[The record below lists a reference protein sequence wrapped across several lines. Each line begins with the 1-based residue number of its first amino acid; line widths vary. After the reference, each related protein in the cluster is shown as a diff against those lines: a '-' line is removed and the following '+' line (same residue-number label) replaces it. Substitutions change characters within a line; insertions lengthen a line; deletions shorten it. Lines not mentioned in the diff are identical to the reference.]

1 MAAKSDGAAVAVED
15 DNPPRILSEP
25 GQATPATATDTDA
38 DAASTTAVSG
48 AAVSRPRR
56 GPSGGKA
63 YTLLD
68 CCWVLCA
75 LLVFFS
81 DGATDLWLAADYYL
95 RDDYWWFGLTLVF
108 VVVPSAVVQV
118 LSFRWFV
125 YDYTELSAADGATR
139 AVGEETGDAALG
151 TKDSDPRGAVAVAAA
166 ANAVNST
173 AVSASSCPSVAA
185 QRGESPRKCCTVCMW
200 VFQTALHALQLGQ
213 VWRYIHALY
222 LGAQSRWHSQ
232 RSHQRFYWRLM
243 FESADI
249 TMLRLLEAFLKSAPQ
264 LVLQLSIMIHG
275 NTVLPLQG
283 LSASASLVSLAWM
296 IASYQ
301 KVLRDSRDDKLPMSY
316 KAVIAQILWHLFTIG
331 ARTVAFALF
340 ASVFQLYFGIFIV
353 SHWCIMTFWI
363 IQGETDF
370 CMSKWEEI
378 IYNMVVGI
386 IYIFCWFNVKEGP
399 SRLRMTVY
407 YTVTLAENVA
417 LTAAWYT
424 YRSPHT
430 SDSYALIVV
439 CLVACSFALGTF
451 FMLVYYCWL
460 HPDGPVLGTNW
471 GGCVDEGIASASGVV
486 GVIDACLTPSQGSQT
501 DMVITSP
508 PRTLPRTKDTSD
520 MVPGEQERDKE
531 RDRDSCLPVFQVRPS
546 PSSSP
551 ALLHRTSSSQEG
563 PVIRIDLPRKR
574 YPAWDAHFIDRRLRK
589 TILLL
594 ETTSAVSPRIQYR
607 SSMMGSKEVLEYETT
622 V

>member
-1 MAAKSDGAAVAVED
+1 MAAKSDGAAVSVED
-15 DNPPRILSEP
+15 DNTPRSLSEP
-25 GQATPATATDTDA
+25 GNPAARPRCTAT
-38 DAASTTAVSG
+38 
-48 AAVSRPRR
+48 
-56 GPSGGKA
+56 GGKP

-95 RDDYWWFGLTLVF
+95 RGDYWWFGLTLVF

-118 LSFRWFV
+118 LSFRWFM
-125 YDYTELSAADGATR
+125 YDYSDVNGGDGAASGSGTG
-139 AVGEETGDAALG
+139 AAAAGASGGAAATGDNILS
-151 TKDSDPRGAVAVAAA
+151 TKDSDQRGASAATMNA
-166 ANAVNST
+166 ANATPVYTSSAPPAT
-173 AVSASSCPSVAA
+173 AIVA
-185 QRGESPRKCCTVCMW
+185 PRRCCTVCMW
-200 VFQTALHALQLGQ
+200 VFQTVLHVLQLGQ

-222 LGAQSRWHSQ
+222 LGAQTRWQSSGLH
-232 RSHQRFYWRLM
+232 RHFYWRLM

-316 KAVIAQILWHLFTIG
+316 KAVIAQMLWHFFTIG

-399 SRLRMTVY
+399 TRFRMTVY
-407 YTVTLAENVA
+407 YSVTLAENVA

-424 YRSPHT
+424 YRGPHT
-430 SDSYALIVV
+430 SDSYALVVV

-460 HPDGPVLGTNW
+460 HPDGPVLGSQW
-471 GGCVDEGIASASGVV
+471 GGCVDEGVV
-486 GVIDACLTPSQGSQT
+486 GSQT

-508 PRTLPRTKDTSD
+508 PRTLPRTKDIGEP
-520 MVPGEQERDKE
+520 VPGERDRDRE

-551 ALLHRTSSSQEG
+551 ALLHRTSSSSRTQEG

>member
-1 MAAKSDGAAVAVED
+1 MAAKSDGAAVSVED
-15 DNPPRILSEP
+15 DNTPGSLSEP
-25 GQATPATATDTDA
+25 GNPAT
-38 DAASTTAVSG
+38 G
-48 AAVSRPRR
+48 RPR
-56 GPSGGKA
+56 GKP

-95 RDDYWWFGLTLVF
+95 RGDYWWFGLTLVF

-125 YDYTELSAADGATR
+125 YDYSDLSCGDGAASGGGGGGTGAKAAADDACGAAAAGDYTLSTKDSGGSAA
-139 AVGEETGDAALG
+139 VGDAA
-151 TKDSDPRGAVAVAAA
+151 
-166 ANAVNST
+166 NATPVG
-173 AVSASSCPSVAA
+173 ASSAPPATA
-185 QRGESPRKCCTVCMW
+185 GIKGTPRSCCTVCMW
-200 VFQTALHALQLGQ
+200 VFQTVLHVLQLGQ

-222 LGAQSRWHSQ
+222 LGAQSRWHGDGP
-232 RSHQRFYWRLM
+232 RRHFHWRLM

-275 NTVLPLQG
+275 NIVLPLICYNSLFPSPLDPRMCFNPAHIFFPSSYSVWCCS
-283 LSASASLVSLAWM
+283 LS
-296 IASYQ
+296 
-301 KVLRDSRDDKLPMSY
+301 LRC
-316 KAVIAQILWHLFTIG
+316 V
-331 ARTVAFALF
+331 
-340 ASVFQLYFGIFIV
+340 
-353 SHWCIMTFWI
+353 MTFWI

-407 YTVTLAENVA
+407 YSVTLAENVA

-424 YRSPHT
+424 YRGPHT
-430 SDSYALIVV
+430 SDSYALVVV

-460 HPDGPVLGTNW
+460 HPDGPVLGSQW
-471 GGCVDEGIASASGVV
+471 GGCVDDGGVSAGGVA

-508 PRTLPRTKDTSD
+508 PRTLPRTKDTGEP
-520 MVPGEQERDKE
+520 VPGERDKD
-531 RDRDSCLPVFQVRPS
+531 RDRDSCLPIFQVRPS

-551 ALLHRTSSSQEG
+551 ALLHRTSSSSRALDG

-594 ETTSAVSPRIQYR
+594 ETTSAASPRIQYR

>member
-1 MAAKSDGAAVAVED
+1 MAAKSDGAAVSVED
-15 DNPPRILSEP
+15 DNTPRSLSEP
-25 GQATPATATDTDA
+25 GIPVT
-38 DAASTTAVSG
+38 
-48 AAVSRPRR
+48 RPRC
-56 GPSGGKA
+56 SATGGKP

-81 DGATDLWLAADYYL
+81 DGATDLWLAADYHL
-95 RDDYWWFGLTLVF
+95 RGHYWWFGLTLVF

-125 YDYTELSAADGATR
+125 YDYSDLSCGDGA
-139 AVGEETGDAALG
+139 ASGTGAAAAGAACGAAAAGDHTLS
-151 TKDSDPRGAVAVAAA
+151 TKDS
-166 ANAVNST
+166 N
-173 AVSASSCPSVAA
+173 
-185 QRGESPRKCCTVCMW
+185 QRGESAAAGDAANATPVCTSSALSATAGTVGAPRRCCTVCMW
-200 VFQTALHALQLGQ
+200 VFQTVLHVLQLGQ

-222 LGAQSRWHSQ
+222 LGAQSRWHSNGP
-232 RSHQRFYWRLM
+232 RRHFHWRLM

-275 NTVLPLQG
+275 NIVLPLQDNSFENICISCQLLLLRNCL
-283 LSASASLVSLAWM
+283 LSFRCV
-296 IASYQ
+296 
-301 KVLRDSRDDKLPMSY
+301 
-316 KAVIAQILWHLFTIG
+316 
-331 ARTVAFALF
+331 
-340 ASVFQLYFGIFIV
+340 
-353 SHWCIMTFWI
+353 MTFWI

-407 YTVTLAENVA
+407 YSVTLAENVA

-424 YRSPHT
+424 YRDTQT
-430 SDSYALIVV
+430 SDSSALVVV

-460 HPDGPVLGTNW
+460 HPDGPVLGSQW
-471 GGCVDEGIASASGVV
+471 GGCVDEGVVSAGGVA

-508 PRTLPRTKDTSD
+508 PRTLPRTKDTGEP
-520 MVPGEQERDKE
+520 VPGERDKD

-546 PSSSP
+546 PASSP
-551 ALLHRTSSSQEG
+551 ALLHRTSSSSRAQDG

>member
-15 DNPPRILSEP
+15 DNPPRSISEP
-25 GQATPATATDTDA
+25 GQATPA
-38 DAASTTAVSG
+38 AST
-48 AAVSRPRR
+48 AAAARPRCA
-56 GPSGGKA
+56 PAGGQA

-75 LLVFFS
+75 LLVFFT

-125 YDYTELSAADGATR
+125 YDYSELSGA
-139 AVGEETGDAALG
+139 DAAAGAASEATSDAAVG
-151 TKDSDPRGAVAVAAA
+151 TKDSD
-166 ANAVNST
+166 
-173 AVSASSCPSVAA
+173 
-185 QRGESPRKCCTVCMW
+185 QCCTVCMW
-200 VFQTALHALQLGQ
+200 VFQTVLHALQLGQ
-213 VWRYIHALY
+213 VWRYIHALFV
-222 LGAQSRWHSQ
+222 GAQSRWHGDG
-232 RSHQRFYWRLM
+232 SHNRFHWRLM

-275 NTVLPLQG
+275 NAVLPLQG

-407 YTVTLAENVA
+407 YTVTLVENVA

-424 YRSPHT
+424 YRGPHT
-430 SDSYALIVV
+430 SDSYALVVV

-471 GGCVDEGIASASGVV
+471 GGCVDEGIVSASGVV

-508 PRTLPRTKDTSD
+508 PRTLPRTKDTGD
-520 MVPGEQERDKE
+520 MVPGDPDRD

-594 ETTSAVSPRIQYR
+594 ETTSASSPRIQYR

>member
-1 MAAKSDGAAVAVED
+1 MAAKSDGAAVSVED
-15 DNPPRILSEP
+15 DNTPRSLSEP
-25 GQATPATATDTDA
+25 GNPAARA
-38 DAASTTAVSG
+38 RCTAV
-48 AAVSRPRR
+48 
-56 GPSGGKA
+56 GGKP

-125 YDYTELSAADGATR
+125 YDYTDHSGGEGSAGGSGTCSAAD
-139 AVGEETGDAALG
+139 AACGVAKACDNTLS
-151 TKDSDPRGAVAVAAA
+151 TKDSEQRGASAVAGNA
-166 ANAVNST
+166 ANVT
-173 AVSASSCPSVAA
+173 PVYTSAALNATPGRVGSP
-185 QRGESPRKCCTVCMW
+185 QRCCTICMW
-200 VFQTALHALQLGQ
+200 VFQTVLHTLQLGQ

-222 LGAQSRWHSQ
+222 LGAQSRWHSN
-232 RSHQRFYWRLM
+232 RPRRHFHWRLM

-316 KAVIAQILWHLFTIG
+316 KAVIAQMLWHFFTIG

-363 IQGETDF
+363 IQGERF

-399 SRLRMTVY
+399 SRFRMTLY
-407 YTVTLAENVA
+407 YSVTLAENIA

-424 YRSPHT
+424 YRGPQT
-430 SDSYALIVV
+430 SDSSALVVV

-460 HPDGPVLGTNW
+460 HPDGPVLSSQW
-471 GGCVDEGIASASGVV
+471 GGCVDEGVVGAGGVV

-508 PRTLPRTKDTSD
+508 PRTLPRTKDTGEP
-520 MVPGEQERDKE
+520 VPGDRD
-531 RDRDSCLPVFQVRPS
+531 RDRDSCLPVFQIRPS

-551 ALLHRTSSSQEG
+551 ALLHRNSSLSRGQEG

>member
-1 MAAKSDGAAVAVED
+1 MAAKSDGAAVSVED
-15 DNPPRILSEP
+15 DNTPRSLSEP
-25 GQATPATATDTDA
+25 GNPAT
-38 DAASTTAVSG
+38 
-48 AAVSRPRR
+48 RPRC
-56 GPSGGKA
+56 SAAGGKP

-95 RDDYWWFGLTLVF
+95 RGDYWWFGLTLVF

-125 YDYTELSAADGATR
+125 YDYSDLSCGDGA
-139 AVGEETGDAALG
+139 ASGSGTGAAAAGGAACEAATAGDHTLS
-151 TKDSDPRGAVAVAAA
+151 TKDSNQRGGSAVVGNT
-166 ANAVNST
+166 ANATPVCTSSALSAT
-173 AVSASSCPSVAA
+173 AGTVGA
-185 QRGESPRKCCTVCMW
+185 PRRCCIVCMW
-200 VFQTALHALQLGQ
+200 VFQTVLHVLQLGQ
-213 VWRYIHALY
+213 VWRYVHALY
-222 LGAQSRWHSQ
+222 LGAQSRWHSNGP
-232 RSHQRFYWRLM
+232 RRHFRWRLM

-275 NTVLPLQG
+275 NIVLPLQG

-316 KAVIAQILWHLFTIG
+316 KAVITQMLWHFFTIG

-353 SHWCIMTFWI
+353 SHWCVMTFWI

-407 YTVTLAENVA
+407 YSVTLVENVA

-424 YRSPHT
+424 YRGPHT
-430 SDSYALIVV
+430 SDSYALVVV

-460 HPDGPVLGTNW
+460 HPDGPVLGSQW
-471 GGCVDEGIASASGVV
+471 GGCVDEGVVSVVGVA

-508 PRTLPRTKDTSD
+508 PRTLPRTKDTGEP
-520 MVPGEQERDKE
+520 VPGERDKD

-551 ALLHRTSSSQEG
+551 ALLHRTSSSSRALEG

-594 ETTSAVSPRIQYR
+594 ETSSAVSPRIQYR

>member
-1 MAAKSDGAAVAVED
+1 MAAKSDGAAVSVED
-15 DNPPRILSEP
+15 DNPPRSLSEP
-25 GQATPATATDTDA
+25 GNPSAGPRCS
-38 DAASTTAVSG
+38 ST
-48 AAVSRPRR
+48 
-56 GPSGGKA
+56 GGKP
-63 YTLLD
+63 YTPLD

-95 RDDYWWFGLTLVF
+95 RGDLWWFGLTLVF

-125 YDYTELSAADGATR
+125 YDYSELSGSADGAASGSGAGAAGAAG
-139 AVGEETGDAALG
+139 AVVAAVAPCDAFS
-151 TKDSDPRGAVAVAAA
+151 TKDSDQRGAVTGNA
-166 ANAVNST
+166 ANTSPVH
-173 AVSASSCPSVAA
+173 ASSVRPEPKGTV
-185 QRGESPRKCCTVCMW
+185 RSPRSCCTVCMW
-200 VFQTALHALQLGQ
+200 LFQSVLHVLQLGQ
-213 VWRYIHALY
+213 VWRYVHALY
-222 LGAQSRWHSQ
+222 LGAQSRWHSNGP
-232 RSHQRFYWRLM
+232 RRHFHWRLM

-316 KAVIAQILWHLFTIG
+316 KAVIAQMLWHFFTIG

-353 SHWCIMTFWI
+353 SHWCVMTFWI

-399 SRLRMTVY
+399 SRFRMTVY
-407 YTVTLAENVA
+407 YFVTLAENVA

-424 YRSPHT
+424 YRGPHT
-430 SDSYALIVV
+430 SDSYALVVV

-460 HPDGPVLGTNW
+460 HPDGPVLGSQW
-471 GGCVDEGIASASGVV
+471 GGCVDEGMVGAGGVA

-508 PRTLPRTKDTSD
+508 PRTLPRTKDTGEP
-520 MVPGEQERDKE
+520 VPGERDRDKE

-551 ALLHRTSSSQEG
+551 ALLHRTSSSSRAQEG

-607 SSMMGSKEVLEYETT
+607 SSLMGSKEVLEYETT

>member
-15 DNPPRILSEP
+15 DNPPRSLSEP
-25 GQATPATATDTDA
+25 GHAAASTPATA
-38 DAASTTAVSG
+38 AA
-48 AAVSRPRR
+48 AAAAAAARPRR
-56 GPSGGKA
+56 GPVGGEA

-125 YDYTELSAADGATR
+125 YDYTELSGGDGGAASGAAASAT
-139 AVGEETGDAALG
+139 TGDAALG
-151 TKDSDPRGAVAVAAA
+151 TKDSDQRGAGAAA
-166 ANAVNST
+166 ANAANAT
-173 AVSASSCPSVAA
+173 AAAASSCSPAA
-185 QRGESPRKCCTVCMW
+185 AAAERGGRPRRCCTVCMW
-200 VFQTALHALQLGQ
+200 VFQSVLHVLQLGQ

-222 LGAQSRWHSQ
+222 LGAQSRWHGDSS
-232 RSHQRFYWRLM
+232 RHRFHWRLM

-275 NTVLPLQG
+275 NAVLPLQG

-424 YRSPHT
+424 YRGPHT
-430 SDSYALIVV
+430 SDSYALVVV

-471 GGCVDEGIASASGVV
+471 AGCVDEGMVAAGGVA

-508 PRTLPRTKDTSD
+508 PRTLPRTKDTGD
-520 MVPGEQERDKE
+520 MIPGEQDRDRD

>member
-1 MAAKSDGAAVAVED
+1 MAAKSDGAAVSVED
-15 DNPPRILSEP
+15 DNTPRSLSEP
-25 GQATPATATDTDA
+25 GNPAA
-38 DAASTTAVSG
+38 
-48 AAVSRPRR
+48 RPRC
-56 GPSGGKA
+56 SAAGGKP

-81 DGATDLWLAADYYL
+81 DAATDLWLAADYYL
-95 RDDYWWFGLTLVF
+95 RGDYWWFGLTLVF

-125 YDYTELSAADGATR
+125 YDYSDLSGGDGTASGSGTGAAAAAAGAASGAAT
-139 AVGEETGDAALG
+139 AGDSTLS
-151 TKDSDPRGAVAVAAA
+151 TKDSDQRGGCAVAGNA
-166 ANAVNST
+166 ANATPVYTSPAPPAT
-173 AVSASSCPSVAA
+173 AGRVGGP
-185 QRGESPRKCCTVCMW
+185 PRCCTVCMW
-200 VFQTALHALQLGQ
+200 VFQTVLHVLQLGQ

-222 LGAQSRWHSQ
+222 LGAQSRWHSNGP
-232 RSHQRFYWRLM
+232 RRHFHWRLM

-316 KAVIAQILWHLFTIG
+316 KAVITQMLWHFFTIG

-353 SHWCIMTFWI
+353 SHWCVMTFWI

-399 SRLRMTVY
+399 SRFRMTVY
-407 YTVTLAENVA
+407 YSVTLAENVA

-424 YRSPHT
+424 YRGPHT
-430 SDSYALIVV
+430 SDSYALVVV

-460 HPDGPVLGTNW
+460 HPDGPVLGSQW
-471 GGCVDEGIASASGVV
+471 GGCVDEGVVGAGGVA

-508 PRTLPRTKDTSD
+508 PRTLPRTKDTGEP
-520 MVPGEQERDKE
+520 VPGERDRD

-551 ALLHRTSSSQEG
+551 ALLHRTSSSSRAQEG

>member
-1 MAAKSDGAAVAVED
+1 MAAKSDGAAVSVED
-15 DNPPRILSEP
+15 DNTPRSLSEP
-25 GQATPATATDTDA
+25 GNPAT
-38 DAASTTAVSG
+38 
-48 AAVSRPRR
+48 RPRC
-56 GPSGGKA
+56 SAAGGKP

-95 RDDYWWFGLTLVF
+95 RGDYWWFGLTLVF

-125 YDYTELSAADGATR
+125 YDYSDLSCGDGAASGSGT
-139 AVGEETGDAALG
+139 VGA
-151 TKDSDPRGAVAVAAA
+151 PR
-166 ANAVNST
+166 
-173 AVSASSCPSVAA
+173 
-185 QRGESPRKCCTVCMW
+185 RCCIVCMW
-200 VFQTALHALQLGQ
+200 VFQTVLHVLQLGQ
-213 VWRYIHALY
+213 VWRYVHALY
-222 LGAQSRWHSQ
+222 LGAQSRWHSNGP
-232 RSHQRFYWRLM
+232 RRHFRWRLM

-275 NTVLPLQG
+275 NIVLPLQG

-316 KAVIAQILWHLFTIG
+316 KAVITQMLWHFFTIG

-353 SHWCIMTFWI
+353 SHWCVMTFWI

-407 YTVTLAENVA
+407 YSVTLVENVA

-424 YRSPHT
+424 YRGPHT
-430 SDSYALIVV
+430 SDSYALVVV

-460 HPDGPVLGTNW
+460 HPDGPVLGSQW
-471 GGCVDEGIASASGVV
+471 GGCVDEGVVSVVGVA

-508 PRTLPRTKDTSD
+508 PRTLPRTKDTGEP
-520 MVPGEQERDKE
+520 VPGERDKD

-551 ALLHRTSSSQEG
+551 ALLHRTSSSSRALEG

-594 ETTSAVSPRIQYR
+594 ETSSAVSPRIQYR

>member
-1 MAAKSDGAAVAVED
+1 MAAKSDGTAVSVED
-15 DNPPRILSEP
+15 DNTPRSLSEP
-25 GQATPATATDTDA
+25 GNPAA
-38 DAASTTAVSG
+38 
-48 AAVSRPRR
+48 RPRC
-56 GPSGGKA
+56 SATGGKP

-95 RDDYWWFGLTLVF
+95 RGDYWWFGLTLVF

-118 LSFRWFV
+118 LSFRWFM
-125 YDYTELSAADGATR
+125 YDYTEHGAADGSAS
-139 AVGEETGDAALG
+139 G
-151 TKDSDPRGAVAVAAA
+151 TSAAA
-166 ANAVNST
+166 GNAANVTPMYSSST
-173 AVSASSCPSVAA
+173 LPATAGRV
-185 QRGESPRKCCTVCMW
+185 GTPRRCCTICMW
-200 VFQTALHALQLGQ
+200 VFQTVLHVLQLGQ

-222 LGAQSRWHSQ
+222 LGAQSRWHSNGP
-232 RSHQRFYWRLM
+232 RRHFHWRLM

-275 NTVLPLQG
+275 NGVLPLQG

-316 KAVIAQILWHLFTIG
+316 KAVIAQMLWHFFTIG

-353 SHWCIMTFWI
+353 SHWCVMTFWI

-399 SRLRMTVY
+399 SRFRMALY
-407 YTVTLAENVA
+407 YSVTLAENVA

-424 YRSPHT
+424 YRGPQT
-430 SDSYALIVV
+430 TDSSALVVV

-460 HPDGPVLGTNW
+460 HPDGPVLGSQW
-471 GGCVDEGIASASGVV
+471 GGCVDEGVVGAGGVV

-508 PRTLPRTKDTSD
+508 PRTLPRTKDTGEP
-520 MVPGEQERDKE
+520 VPGERE

-551 ALLHRTSSSQEG
+551 ALLHRNSSLSRAQEG

-594 ETTSAVSPRIQYR
+594 ENTSAVSPRIQYR

>member
-1 MAAKSDGAAVAVED
+1 MAAKSDGAAVSVED
-15 DNPPRILSEP
+15 DNPAGNTSKLE
-25 GQATPATATDTDA
+25 
-38 DAASTTAVSG
+38 DAAVALRGG
-48 AAVSRPRR
+48 AA
-56 GPSGGKA
+56 GGKP
-63 YTLLD
+63 YTPLD

-95 RDDYWWFGLTLVF
+95 REDYWWFGLTLVF

-125 YDYTELSAADGATR
+125 YDYSELSCADGAAVSSGDAGAAAAES
-139 AVGEETGDAALG
+139 AVGGAVAAGDGSLS
-151 TKDSDPRGAVAVAAA
+151 TKDSDQRGASAAA
-166 ANAVNST
+166 ANAVNAT
-173 AVSASSCPSVAA
+173 PIYATSAPPATPGGAA
-185 QRGESPRKCCTVCMW
+185 APRRCCTVCLW
-200 VFQTALHALQLGQ
+200 VFQSVLHVLQLGQ
-213 VWRYIHALY
+213 VWRYFHALY
-222 LGAQSRWHSQ
+222 LGAQSHLHGSSPGRHF
-232 RSHQRFYWRLM
+232 HWRLM

-275 NTVLPLQG
+275 NAVLPLQG
-283 LSASASLVSLAWM
+283 NFMDQFIPTHFSFPSYLSDLLKQKSSRSQLSKVS
-296 IASYQ
+296 
-301 KVLRDSRDDKLPMSY
+301 
-316 KAVIAQILWHLFTIG
+316 VISF
-331 ARTVAFALF
+331 RCV
-340 ASVFQLYFGIFIV
+340 
-353 SHWCIMTFWI
+353 MTFWI
-363 IQGETDF
+363 SKETDF

-399 SRLRMTVY
+399 SRFRMIIY
-407 YTVTLAENVA
+407 YSVTLAENVA

-424 YRSPHT
+424 YRGPQT
-430 SDSYALIVV
+430 SDSSALVVV

-460 HPDGPVLGTNW
+460 HPDGPVLGLHW
-471 GGCVDEGIASASGVV
+471 AGCVDEGMVSAGGVV

-508 PRTLPRTKDTSD
+508 PRTLPRTKD
-520 MVPGEQERDKE
+520 MGEAIPGE

-546 PSSSP
+546 PSSSA
-551 ALLHRTSSSQEG
+551 ALLQKASSSSRAPEG

-589 TILLL
+589 TILLV
-594 ETTSAVSPRIQYR
+594 EATSTISPRIQYR

>member
-1 MAAKSDGAAVAVED
+1 MAAKSDGAAVSVED
-15 DNPPRILSEP
+15 DNPPRSLSEP
-25 GQATPATATDTDA
+25 GNPSAGPRCSSTAGKPFTP
-38 DAASTTAVSG
+38 
-48 AAVSRPRR
+48 
-56 GPSGGKA
+56 
-63 YTLLD
+63 LD

-95 RDDYWWFGLTLVF
+95 RGDLWWFGLTLVF

-125 YDYTELSAADGATR
+125 YDYSDLSGSGDGAASAAGA
-139 AVGEETGDAALG
+139 AAPACDAFS
-151 TKDSDPRGAVAVAAA
+151 TKDSDQSGAGTGND
-166 ANAVNST
+166 ANTSPGL
-173 AVSASSCPSVAA
+173 ASSVRPQPEGRA
-185 QRGESPRKCCTVCMW
+185 RSPRSCCTVCMW
-200 VFQTALHALQLGQ
+200 LFQSVLHLLQLGQ
-213 VWRYIHALY
+213 VWRYGHALY
-222 LGAQSRWHSQ
+222 LGARSRWQGNGPRQHF
-232 RSHQRFYWRLM
+232 HWRLM

-275 NTVLPLQG
+275 NSVLPLQG

-316 KAVIAQILWHLFTIG
+316 KAVIAQMLWHLFTIG

-353 SHWCIMTFWI
+353 SHWCVMTFWI

-399 SRLRMTVY
+399 SRFRMTVY
-407 YTVTLAENVA
+407 YFVTLAENVA

-424 YRSPHT
+424 YRGPHT
-430 SDSYALIVV
+430 SDSYALVVV

-460 HPDGPVLGTNW
+460 HPDGPVMGSQW
-471 GGCVDEGIASASGVV
+471 GGCVDEGLVGAGGVA

-508 PRTLPRTKDTSD
+508 PRTLPRTKDTGEP
-520 MVPGEQERDKE
+520 VPGDRDKE
-531 RDRDSCLPVFQVRPS
+531 RDRDSCLPIFQVRPS

-551 ALLHRTSSSQEG
+551 ALLHRTSSSSRAQEG

-607 SSMMGSKEVLEYETT
+607 SSLMGSKEVLEYETT

>member
-1 MAAKSDGAAVAVED
+1 M
-15 DNPPRILSEP
+15 LSASCEP
-25 GQATPATATDTDA
+25 KPSPEFRLVSWISLQSLRTLQRSGSPGFIHTDA
-38 DAASTTAVSG
+38 DTFENGLFVLKVFRPHVHAFREKCVISIFLLSG
-48 AAVSRPRR
+48 
-56 GPSGGKA
+56 K
-63 YTLLD
+63 
-68 CCWVLCA
+68 
-75 LLVFFS
+75 
-81 DGATDLWLAADYYL
+81 TDS
-95 RDDYWWFGLTLVF
+95 
-108 VVVPSAVVQV
+108 VVDSV
-118 LSFRWFV
+118 
-125 YDYTELSAADGATR
+125 
-139 AVGEETGDAALG
+139 EEE
-151 TKDSDPRGAVAVAAA
+151 DS
-166 ANAVNST
+166 
-173 AVSASSCPSVAA
+173 
-185 QRGESPRKCCTVCMW
+185 E
-200 VFQTALHALQLGQ
+200 
-213 VWRYIHALY
+213 
-222 LGAQSRWHSQ
+222 
-232 RSHQRFYWRLM
+232 
-243 FESADI
+243 
-249 TMLRLLEAFLKSAPQ
+249 
-264 LVLQLSIMIHG
+264 
-275 NTVLPLQG
+275 G

-316 KAVIAQILWHLFTIG
+316 KAVIAQMLWHFFTIG

-353 SHWCIMTFWI
+353 SHWCVMTFWI

-399 SRLRMTVY
+399 SRFRMTVY
-407 YTVTLAENVA
+407 YSVTLAENVA
-417 LTAAWYT
+417 LTAAWYA
-424 YRSPHT
+424 YRGPHT
-430 SDSYALIVV
+430 SDSYALVVV

-460 HPDGPVLGTNW
+460 HPDGPVLGSQW
-471 GGCVDEGIASASGVV
+471 GGCVDEGEGGAGGVA

-501 DMVITSP
+501 PGGSDVVITSP
-508 PRTLPRTKDTSD
+508 PRTLPRTRETGEP
-520 MVPGEQERDKE
+520 VPGERDRDRE

-551 ALLHRTSSSQEG
+551 ALLHRTSSSSRAQEG

-594 ETTSAVSPRIQYR
+594 ETTSPVSPRIQYR

>member
-1 MAAKSDGAAVAVED
+1 MS
-15 DNPPRILSEP
+15 
-25 GQATPATATDTDA
+25 
-38 DAASTTAVSG
+38 
-48 AAVSRPRR
+48 
-56 GPSGGKA
+56 
-63 YTLLD
+63 
-68 CCWVLCA
+68 
-75 LLVFFS
+75 
-81 DGATDLWLAADYYL
+81 
-95 RDDYWWFGLTLVF
+95 
-108 VVVPSAVVQV
+108 
-118 LSFRWFV
+118 SF
-125 YDYTELSAADGATR
+125 
-139 AVGEETGDAALG
+139 
-151 TKDSDPRGAVAVAAA
+151 
-166 ANAVNST
+166 
-173 AVSASSCPSVAA
+173 
-185 QRGESPRKCCTVCMW
+185 
-200 VFQTALHALQLGQ
+200 
-213 VWRYIHALY
+213 WRYIHALY
-222 LGAQSRWHSQ
+222 LGAQCRWHSNKPQ
-232 RSHQRFYWRLM
+232 RHFHWQLM

-275 NTVLPLQG
+275 NAILPLQG

-316 KAVIAQILWHLFTIG
+316 KAVITQMLWHFFTIG

-353 SHWCIMTFWI
+353 SHWCVMTFWI

-399 SRLRMTVY
+399 CRFRMTVY
-407 YTVTLAENVA
+407 YSVTLAENVA
-417 LTAAWYT
+417 LTAAWYA
-424 YRSPHT
+424 YRGPHAF
-430 SDSYALIVV
+430 DSYALVVV
-439 CLVACSFALGTF
+439 CLVASSFALGTF

-460 HPDGPVLGTNW
+460 HPDGPVLGSQW
-471 GGCVDEGIASASGVV
+471 GGCVDEGVVGVGGV
-486 GVIDACLTPSQGSQT
+486 AGVIDACLTPSQGSQT

-508 PRTLPRTKDTSD
+508 PRTLPRTKDT
-520 MVPGEQERDKE
+520 GEPVSGERDRD

-546 PSSSP
+546 PSSAP
-551 ALLHRTSSSQEG
+551 ALLHRTSSSSRAPEG

-594 ETTSAVSPRIQYR
+594 ETTSTVSPRIQYR
-607 SSMMGSKEVLEYETT
+607 STMMGSKEVLEYETT